1 MSIDQK
7 YFPQD
12 KNYLLKTVQAFS
24 KDYLLKRWGS
34 LAYEAFMVCENPLG
48 LQDAFTIELQGR
60 IHQGVSI
67 LDSAYD
73 MLAAIYRYK
82 QGNNQ
87 LEFIWD
93 GRTHMEYYDEEWK
106 RTFETWALQLCIQ
119 REVYRQVIR
128 AAFIDPRMGSEFLQS
143 SVKRTVLGHFGI
155 KLTRSRHLLAKIA

>member
-24 KDYLLKRWGS
+24 KDYLLRRWAHLS
-34 LAYEAFMVCENPLG
+34 FEAYMVCENPLG
-48 LQDAFTIELQGR
+48 LQDTFTLGLQEKMLDGA
-60 IHQGVSI
+60 HI
-67 LDSAYD
+67 LGQAYD
-73 MLAAIYRYK
+73 VLAAIYRYK
-82 QGNNQ
+82 QGDNQ

-106 RTFETWALQLCIQ
+106 KTFEAWAFQLCMQ

-128 AAFIDPRMGSEFLQS
+128 AAFIDPRMGTDFLQA
-143 SVKRTVLGHFGI
+143 SVRRTALAHFGV
-155 KLTRSRHLLAKIA
+155 KLSRARHLLAQSA